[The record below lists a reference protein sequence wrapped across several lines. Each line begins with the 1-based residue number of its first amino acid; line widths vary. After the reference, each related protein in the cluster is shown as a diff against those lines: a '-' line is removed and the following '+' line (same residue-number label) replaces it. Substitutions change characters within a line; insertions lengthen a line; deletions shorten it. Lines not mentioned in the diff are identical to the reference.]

1 MLRGERVGRIKRTGG
16 NQRGEDPWEN
26 DASGIEDGKKV
37 AEKWLEG
44 EKGLREER
52 VFRQT
57 GAVGSLLYICL
68 SLSSPSR
75 KIDVPR
81 PGTKF
86 QGRFQTKDRFRGNS
100 RELIANNA
108 RALSGW
114 CSFSYFVAFR
124 YEIAI

>member
-1 MLRGERVGRIKRTGG
+1 MLRVGRIKRIKKNAGIKES
-16 NQRGEDPWEN
+16 RGR
-26 DASGIEDGKKV
+26 IH
-37 AEKWLEG
+37 EKATRVESKMAKRLRKSMVEG
-44 EKGLREER
+44 EGRKGLREEER

-68 SLSSPSR
+68 SLSSPFR

-108 RALSGW
+108 RALSG
-114 CSFSYFVAFR
+114 
-124 YEIAI
+124 

>member
-1 MLRGERVGRIKRTGG
+1 MAKRLRKSVVEGGRERKR
-16 NQRGEDPWEN
+16 
-26 DASGIEDGKKV
+26 
-37 AEKWLEG
+37 
-44 EKGLREER
+44 LREEER

-68 SLSSPSR
+68 SLSSPFR

-108 RALSGW
+108 RALSG
-114 CSFSYFVAFR
+114 
-124 YEIAI
+124 